1 MTSNGRG
8 AEARRRA
15 IVETVRREGFVTI
28 ETLTERFAVTP
39 QTIRRDLNDLAAAG
53 VLNRHH
59 GGAAPAS
66 SVENIAYASRQVL
79 NPEAKAR
86 IAGAVAAQIPN
97 HASLCLN
104 IGTTT
109 EAVARA
115 LMGHAGLTVITNN
128 LHVAGHMATKADFQV
143 IVAGGLVRPRDL
155 GIVGDAA
162 IDLIRQFKVD
172 IAVIG
177 ISAIDLDGTLL
188 DFDPRE
194 VRVAQAI
201 IAHARRVY
209 LAADHTKFGR
219 PAVARLGTLA
229 EIDTLFTDKAPPKG
243 VAGVLKEGGTRLV
256 VAG

>member
-8 AEARRRA
+8 AESRRHA

-59 GGAAPAS
+59 GGAAPGS

-86 IAGAVAAQIPN
+86 IAAAVAAQIPD

-128 LHVAGHMATKADFQV
+128 LHVASHMATKADFQV
-143 IVAGGLVRPRDL
+143 IVAGGLVRARDL

-177 ISAIDLDGTLL
+177 ISAIDTDGTLL

-229 EIDTLFTDKAPPKG
+229 EIDTLFTDRAPPEG
-243 VAGVLKEGGTRLV
+243 VAGVLEAGGARLV